1 MKKLI
6 FIIIIAPFVFC
17 NCSKTDPISEDTD
30 LENENPQDS
39 TEVEV
44 INNPN
49 DTITQ
54 NIIFVYNHDYVYN
67 SYNNDHM
74 LFEITDCSVVT
85 DKVWDYDLYGNAT
98 QNGYGTL
105 IAIEATGERTTKNQ
119 YNQLEKGFIDVEL
132 LIGIT
137 HEDSTIYG
145 EYNVGLSSIYQDQN
159 IEGNMS
165 GQLKT
170 LYFYSNP
177 ENKTQASGYYNLA
190 PYTTMNI
197 AKSQTPGN
205 FTLTISEGNV
215 FYGSTQYEPL
225 LNEKNMFQIDIRYKG
240 EY

>member
-54 NIIFVYNHDYVYN
+54 NIIFVFNHDYVYN
-67 SYNNDHM
+67 SYNNDFM
-74 LFEITDCSVVT
+74 NFDISSCSVNT
-85 DKVWDYDLYGNAT
+85 KEKWNYDLYGNKE
-98 QNGYGTL
+98 QDGYTSQ
-105 IAIEATGERTTKNQ
+105 IVFYATGSRVVKDQ
-119 YNQLEKGFIDVEL
+119 YNKLHSQFIDILL
-132 LIGIT
+132 LINIV
-137 HEDSTIYG
+137 HPDSTIYG
-145 EYNVGLSSIYQDQN
+145 EYYINEKL
-159 IEGNMS
+159 EGNVS
-165 GQLKT
+165 GQLQT
-170 LYFYSNP
+170 WFFYTDPSD
-177 ENKTQASGYYNLA
+177 KGTFAGGHYNLA

-197 AKSQTPGN
+197 AKSKTPGH

-215 FYGSTQYEPL
+215 FYQTTQYTPL